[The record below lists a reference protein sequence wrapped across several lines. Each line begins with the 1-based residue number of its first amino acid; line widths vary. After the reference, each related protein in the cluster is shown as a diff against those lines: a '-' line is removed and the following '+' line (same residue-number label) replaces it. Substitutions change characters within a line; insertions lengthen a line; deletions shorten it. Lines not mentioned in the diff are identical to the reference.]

1 MIGYVIDGAGAGGYG
16 AVISSYEF
24 VENLFIRLKSTPHTH
39 SFDMLTYT
47 VITYLCV
54 CRMNVERMALG
65 YIFPGE
71 VNVAND

>member
-1 MIGYVIDGAGAGGYG
+1 MIGCVDDGAGAGGYG

-24 VENLFIRLKSTPHTH
+24 VENLFIRLKSTPHNTH

-54 CRMNVERMALG
+54 E
-65 YIFPGE
+65 
-71 VNVAND
+71 